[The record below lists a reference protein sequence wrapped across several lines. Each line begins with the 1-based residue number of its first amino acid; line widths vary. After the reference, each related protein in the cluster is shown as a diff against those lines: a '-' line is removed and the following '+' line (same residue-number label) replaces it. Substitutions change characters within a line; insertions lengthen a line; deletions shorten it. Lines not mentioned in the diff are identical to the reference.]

1 MDSARLPDLDAPAAV
16 LEAARGDRV
25 TADAAEARI
34 LQAAA
39 LWVDQHAADDESEA
53 AWPFHE
59 SRDEPG
65 FRVPAPRWTAVPEFA
80 AALGLTTGQG
90 QDLMLEAMELRQ
102 RLPRC
107 WAALCAGKVQ
117 AWRVCRIAKVTLTR
131 PDDVAA
137 FIDARVAPIAH
148 KVGVVKLDKILDE
161 AMLRLYPEQRELE
174 QQEALDARFVRL
186 LDHITHNGVAEL
198 QIRADLADA
207 LDFEGAIA
215 AIAHCLGVEGDTDPL
230 QVRRSKAIGILA
242 DPETAARYLSGV
254 VSSEQTSDE
263 TTGVATDEA
272 AVDTTGDEAG
282 DAADRPRAPTKPAPT
297 KPRRELVIH
306 VHVSEAAVRGFD
318 PVGRLERGDQ
328 PVTIELIREWCGRTD
343 NHVTVLPIRDL
354 ADHIRVDRYEASDPL
369 VSQVEE
375 LHLTCV
381 FPWCNRPAR
390 RCDKDHNVPYDDG
403 GATSSCNLAP
413 LCRRHHRLKTF
424 TAWRYD
430 PLGPDSYLWTSP
442 HGRTYVRD
450 ESGTV
455 DVTPP
460 GHDPPNWTGC
470 VVTSAA

>member
-1 MDSARLPDLDAPAAV
+1 MDSAMLPDLDTPSAV
-16 LEAARGDRV
+16 LEAARGDR
-25 TADAAEARI
+25 TAADAAEARI

-39 LWVDQHAADDESEA
+39 VWVDQHPALDESEA

-59 SRDEPG
+59 TRDEPG
-65 FRVPAPRWTAVPEFA
+65 FGVPAPCWTAVPEYA

-90 QDLMLEAMELRQ
+90 QDLMLEAMELRH

-117 AWRVCRIAKVTLTR
+117 AWRVRRIAKVTLTR

-137 FIDARVAPIAH
+137 FIDARVAPIAQ
-148 KVGVVKLDKILDE
+148 KVGLVKLDKILDE

-186 LDHITHNGVAEL
+186 FDHITHNGVAEL

-215 AIAHCLGVEGDTDPL
+215 AIAHRLGVEGDTDPL

-242 DPETAARYLSGV
+242 DPETAARYLGGV
-254 VSSEQTSDE
+254 VASS
-263 TTGVATDEA
+263 TDEPSGSA
-272 AVDTTGDEAG
+272 AGEPEPTT
-282 DAADRPRAPTKPAPT
+282 TPAPA
-297 KPRRELVIH
+297 KPRRELVVH

-328 PVTIELIREWCGRTD
+328 PVTIELIRDWCGRTD

-354 ADHIRVDRYEASDPL
+354 ADHISVDRYEASDPL
-369 VSQVEE
+369 ASQVEE

-381 FPWCNRPAR
+381 FPWCTRPAR

-403 GATSSCNLAP
+403 GATCSCNLAP

-460 GHDPPNWTGC
+460 GHDPPNWNGC
-470 VVTSAA
+470 LVPSAA